1 MKLFVFSSR
10 KFQLV
15 MKYKTTVPTVLL
27 VTLSP
32 WTLTKTCISNI
43 AELLLFV
50 SSPQNCP
57 LTSFNI
63 ILWPFLSQV
72 VSTLVL
78 VTCVESLSIA
88 YCTVSFWNEVHW
100 KGGDF
105 DTLYQA
111 VGDCLNSIIMLDGV
125 FLSAHWTVQRMW
137 LHALYK
143 RCFFIF
149 LFFYLLTC
157 INRAGNFSRP
167 ASCIWD

>member
-15 MKYKTTVPTVLL
+15 IKYKTTVSTVLL

-78 VTCVESLSIA
+78 VTCVEWDDVVHRAPQHKTRFLYEKMQLSWQTS
-88 YCTVSFWNEVHW
+88 YMW
-100 KGGDF
+100 KMAQLG
-105 DTLYQA
+105 QNQK
-111 VGDCLNSIIMLDGV
+111 CIP
-125 FLSAHWTVQRMW
+125 LSPLPTVQCLSGMRSTGRGVT
-137 LHALYK
+137 LILYT
-143 RCFFIF
+143 RLWMIV
-149 LFFYLLTC
+149 
-157 INRAGNFSRP
+157 
-167 ASCIWD
+167 